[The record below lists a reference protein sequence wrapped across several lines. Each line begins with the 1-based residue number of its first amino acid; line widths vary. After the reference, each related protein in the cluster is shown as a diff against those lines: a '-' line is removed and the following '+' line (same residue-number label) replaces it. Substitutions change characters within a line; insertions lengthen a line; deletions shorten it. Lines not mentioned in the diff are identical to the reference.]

1 MPSRQLPVPRTK
13 LGGHQRPPIP
23 ASCDGGKTA
32 FLRHCAFAQAYAK
45 SIIVLWQK
53 KAWVDR
59 PTAIAHV
66 RHKKMKDFFK
76 KEVHGKGLINC
87 DNLDAQIQSD
97 FYRAVLVSPTRR
109 VCTAAACATCLLL
122 IHDRRLYCRVFLMR
136 SRLYISPPDSR
147 MHFRVHP
154 LGNTAI

>member
-1 MPSRQLPVPRTK
+1 M
-13 LGGHQRPPIP
+13 
-23 ASCDGGKTA
+23 
-32 FLRHCAFAQAYAK
+32 RHCAFAQAYAK

-136 SRLYISPPDSR
+136 SRLSPPRLADALPSASTR
-147 MHFRVHP
+147 EHGYIDR
-154 LGNTAI
+154 

>member
-1 MPSRQLPVPRTK
+1 
-13 LGGHQRPPIP
+13 
-23 ASCDGGKTA
+23 
-32 FLRHCAFAQAYAK
+32 
-45 SIIVLWQK
+45 
-53 KAWVDR
+53 
-59 PTAIAHV
+59 
-66 RHKKMKDFFK
+66 MKDFFK
-76 KEVHGKGLINC
+76 KEVLGKGLINC

-154 LGNTAI
+154 LGNTADRVRWGDAG